1 MNIKALN
8 KNELHDLFQ
17 KYKDVPNI
25 NEIKIMGKVTEF
37 SQRGDSTKGN
47 PVYSIISPKTELSVA
62 PFETVKLSL
71 DIPSPARIDAEGNP
85 YLILRSDEASDSN
98 VVYQSSTIGFW
109 GMSMS
114 VGTETLSVKGR
125 TRGVQ
130 LVFASE
136 EEIDD
141 FISVIVQA
149 KLHRED
155 IETIKDLFK

>member
-1 MNIKALN
+1 M
-8 KNELHDLFQ
+8 
-17 KYKDVPNI
+17 
-25 NEIKIMGKVTEF
+25 
-37 SQRGDSTKGN
+37 
-47 PVYSIISPKTELSVA
+47 
-62 PFETVKLSL
+62 
-71 DIPSPARIDAEGNP
+71 DAEGNP
-85 YLILRSDEASDSN
+85 YLILRSDEASESN
-98 VVYQSSTIGFW
+98 VIYRSSTIGFW

-149 KLHRED
+149 KKNIGKILNQSRICLSRFCRE
-155 IETIKDLFK
+155 LFNIISL

>member
-1 MNIKALN
+1 M
-8 KNELHDLFQ
+8 
-17 KYKDVPNI
+17 
-25 NEIKIMGKVTEF
+25 
-37 SQRGDSTKGN
+37 
-47 PVYSIISPKTELSVA
+47 
-62 PFETVKLSL
+62 
-71 DIPSPARIDAEGNP
+71 DAEGNP

-98 VVYQSSTIGFW
+98 VVYRSSTIGFW

-114 VGTETLSVKGR
+114 VGTETLSLKGR